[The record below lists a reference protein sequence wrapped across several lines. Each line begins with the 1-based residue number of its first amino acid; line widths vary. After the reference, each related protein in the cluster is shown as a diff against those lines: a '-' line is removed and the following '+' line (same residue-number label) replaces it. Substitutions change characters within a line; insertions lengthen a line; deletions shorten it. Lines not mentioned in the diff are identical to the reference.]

1 MSRLKRADVVDRVA
15 ERLAHRH
22 VLRMVVRL
30 HIGPRTVTG
39 HLVSLTC
46 LTDLSLAMETAVSR
60 VTGMH
65 FMALVL
71 STVAVVMVV
80 IGIRMVD
87 TRGLASPQG
96 MKKLVP

>member
-1 MSRLKRADVVDRVA
+1 MCMSRLKRADVVDRVA
-15 ERLAHRH
+15 ARLAHHH
-22 VLRMVVRL
+22 VHRMMVRL
-30 HIGPRTVTG
+30 HIGRRMVTG

-65 FMALVL
+65 FMALML
-71 STVAVVMVV
+71 STVGAAMVV
-80 IGIRMVD
+80 IGIHMVD

-96 MKKLVP
+96 MRS